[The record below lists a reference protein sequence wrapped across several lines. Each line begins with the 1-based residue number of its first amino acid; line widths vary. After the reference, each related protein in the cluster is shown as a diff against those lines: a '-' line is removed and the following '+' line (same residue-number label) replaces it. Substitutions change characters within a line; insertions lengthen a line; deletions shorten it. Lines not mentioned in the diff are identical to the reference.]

1 MGWRMHGTKKC
12 EGKLSKNSETSGLVS
27 LLGKFILKSTI
38 NKHIFSSLLILENS
52 GVKYSSLKYFV
63 FILGCI

>member
-12 EGKLSKNSETSGLVS
+12 EGKLSKNWETSGLVS

-52 GVKYSSLKYFV
+52 GVRY
-63 FILGCI
+63 